1 LGVALAATLFWLFFL
16 RGTGSGLPPAAQTP
30 VATTPAAGRSISFD
44 EYKSA
49 LDTALSQVQRAS
61 AAEGESRKEAIE
73 AARAELEGVEGARV
87 SAPNS
92 DAPAVVDNASLIEA
106 LKGDDPDLARIEHS
120 LSALLA
126 GLDAA
131 GSDTGP
137 GGVLTGDEAAG
148 ELREVLEDPV
158 FNYEREPSPLQRLA
172 RWLASLTGEAD
183 PENTLWRWL
192 LSLVAGLAIGAL
204 TFLALE
210 RVVPNRWVRL
220 LLAIVA
226 GLLGAL
232 LFNLASQA
240 VNLTIQILG
249 VVGLV
254 VAVIASALILLGLQR
269 GASAPPTPR
278 KMSDLASV
286 LGMGAGEARRRA
298 AESGASGDYR
308 AAIRYRCLAVL
319 LALDEANML
328 HFDRAATN
336 REYLFRA
343 PGDLQ
348 GELQPL
354 LAQFDT
360 VWYGNA
366 GVTEAEWRDYDAR
379 ASRLEAKLMAR
390 SGVKRAA

>member
-1 LGVALAATLFWLFFL
+1 
-16 RGTGSGLPPAAQTP
+16 
-30 VATTPAAGRSISFD
+30 
-44 EYKSA
+44 
-49 LDTALSQVQRAS
+49 VQRAS
-61 AAEGESRKEAIE
+61 TADGESRKEAIE
-73 AARAELEGVEGARV
+73 AARLELEGIEGARV

-92 DAPAVVDNASLIEA
+92 ESLAIVDNASLIEA
-106 LKGDDPDLARIEHS
+106 LKGDDPDLEGIERS

-137 GGVLTGDEAAG
+137 GGVLSGEEATG

-172 RWLASLTGEAD
+172 KWLASLTGEAD

-210 RVVPNRWVRL
+210 RVAPNRWVRL
-220 LLAIVA
+220 LLAVVA

-232 LFNLASQA
+232 IFNLASQA

-254 VAVIASALILLGLQR
+254 VAVIAAALFLLGLQR
-269 GASAPPTPR
+269 GASAPATP
-278 KMSDLASV
+278 KKVSDLASV

-298 AESGASGDYR
+298 AESGAAGDYR

-366 GVTEAEWRDYDAR
+366 GATEAEWRDYDSR
-379 ASRLEAKLMAR
+379 AAGLEMKVAAR